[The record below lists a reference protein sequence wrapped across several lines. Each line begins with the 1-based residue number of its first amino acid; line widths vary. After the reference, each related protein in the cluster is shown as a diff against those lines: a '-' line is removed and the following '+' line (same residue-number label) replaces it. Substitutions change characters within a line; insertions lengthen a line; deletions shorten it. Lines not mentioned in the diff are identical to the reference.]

1 MTPGFVPPYMTVL
14 QEGFPMAGRLK
25 SEIKQKRP
33 FASLQEEVVLGMLR
47 TADQLAVPMNEI
59 LRRRDLSLS
68 QYNVLRILRGS
79 AGEGL
84 SCGDISE
91 RMVRRDPDLTRLLDR
106 LEKRGLVTRS
116 RSATDRRVVLSEIAP
131 EGLRLLESLDD
142 EVDATI
148 RKTLGHMPADRL
160 NMLCELLEEARGSR

>member
-1 MTPGFVPPYMTVL
+1 MP
-14 QEGFPMAGRLK
+14 GRLR

-33 FASLQEEVVLGMLR
+33 FGSLQEEVVLSMLR

-59 LRRRDLSLS
+59 LRGVDLSLS

-84 SCGDISE
+84 SCGEIAE

-106 LEKRGLVTRS
+106 LENRGLVKRARS
-116 RSATDRRVVLSEIAP
+116 TTDRRVVLAEIAP
-131 EGLRLLESLDD
+131 EGLRLLEHLDG
-142 EVDATI
+142 EVEKTV
-148 RKTLGHMPADRL
+148 RKTLAHMPADRL
-160 NMLCELLEEARGSR
+160 ATLCELLEEARGGGVDR

>member
-1 MTPGFVPPYMTVL
+1 MP
-14 QEGFPMAGRLK
+14 GRLK

-33 FASLQEEVVLGMLR
+33 FASLEEEVVLGMMR

-59 LRRRDLSLS
+59 LRRTDLSLS

-84 SCGDISE
+84 SCGDIAE

-116 RSATDRRVVLSEIAP
+116 RSTTDRRVVLSEIAP

-142 EVDATI
+142 DVEATVK
-148 RKTLGHMPADRL
+148 KTLGHMPADRL
-160 NMLCELLEEARGSR
+160 TMLCELLDEARGGGR